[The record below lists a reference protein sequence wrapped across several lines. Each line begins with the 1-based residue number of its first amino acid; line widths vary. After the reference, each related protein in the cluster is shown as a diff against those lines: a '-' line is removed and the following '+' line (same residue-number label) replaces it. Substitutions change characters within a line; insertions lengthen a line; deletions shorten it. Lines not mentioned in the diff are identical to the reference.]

1 MTQQSAH
8 DQEALKTIRKLI
20 KNIDIAMLTTVSEDG
35 LVSRPMQTQEVEF
48 DGDLWFLSKKDT
60 EKYEELLRNSEVNVA
75 YVGKSYVSMRGKAEV
90 LDNRDRINDKIQ
102 ELWSPM
108 YEKILETTSDDPN
121 LFLIKVNVEAA
132 EYWEAG
138 NLFKMGRFF
147 FKRMLGQNTEDSE
160 LNQTVELT

>member
-20 KNIDIAMLTTVSEDG
+20 KDIDIAMLTTVSEDG